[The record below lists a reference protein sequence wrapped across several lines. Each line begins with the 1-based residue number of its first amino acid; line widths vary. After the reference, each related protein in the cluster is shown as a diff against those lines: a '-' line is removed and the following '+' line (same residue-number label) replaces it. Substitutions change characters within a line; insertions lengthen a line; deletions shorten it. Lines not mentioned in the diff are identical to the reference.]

1 MKLHLAIGAALLLAA
16 CGGGGTG
23 NTSAGGDDDAPA
35 ASGPAFPARY
45 AGTWAADCASP
56 FAKFE
61 DGQVTLYPVTKP
73 YPLTE
78 AKVDGSN
85 LLVSYTSPDV
95 KGTVTETYAIEG
107 DTLRL
112 TTSAVDGKV
121 AATWT
126 KKPMQKCS

>member
-1 MKLHLAIGAALLLAA
+1 MRKQLLALGAAILVSS
-16 CGGGGTG
+16 CGGGEGG
-23 NTSAGGDDDAPA
+23 NATADDDGA
-35 ASGPAFPARY
+35 AAGADFPDQY

-61 DGQVTLYPVTKP
+61 DGGVTLYPVTKP
-73 YPLTE
+73 YPLKE
-78 AKVDGSN
+78 AKVEGSN

-95 KGTVTETYAIEG
+95 PGTVTETYAIEG